1 MLSARWLLLLIS
13 GGVER
18 KPGPRTRG
26 AQCGSGGLSQTKR
39 LVLERKLLE
48 DMVFFRL
55 LQGTRAASVGRHAIK
70 IGGYQRVEQARTP
83 RGGGA
88 SISVLDGVGVEVGVL
103 EKKVPERA
111 TLTLRFSAN
120 ASLTIKT
127 ANFQKKDRRF
137 QRVAGHLV
145 GARGSLVEGAD
156 ANSHHVARDPLR
168 PSGGKGEC
176 IVDWCVQNGLPIA
189 NAGSASRRQP
199 ARPR

>member
-1 MLSARWLLLLIS
+1 M
-13 GGVER
+13 
-18 KPGPRTRG
+18 
-26 AQCGSGGLSQTKR
+26 
-39 LVLERKLLE
+39 VL
-48 DMVFFRL
+48 FRL

-83 RGGGA
+83 HGGGA
-88 SISVLDGVGVEVGVL
+88 SISVIDGVGVEVGVL

-145 GARGSLVEGAD
+145 GSKRVI
-156 ANSHHVARDPLR
+156 
-168 PSGGKGEC
+168 SGRSGRELTPCG
-176 IVDWCVQNGLPIA
+176 
-189 NAGSASRRQP
+189 AGSVTSEWRQG
-199 ARPR
+199 RVHS